1 MDGRDIV
8 MAGWSSGY
16 IVDVGYTH
24 GFYRELTPSL
34 LGFMAFLQGVQ
45 PPDLSAPSLAYCELG
60 CGQGFSTNLL
70 AAANPHIQFHA
81 TDFNPAHIV
90 GARALAQSARLGN
103 VHFYDDS
110 FAEFLNRRDLPDF
123 DFIALHGI
131 YSWISPENRR
141 TIVEFIRERLKP
153 GGLVYISYNCMPGW
167 ASVMPLR
174 RLLVEHAAAQGTSNS
189 LQTRVA
195 ASLAFADKLA
205 GLDTRYFANH
215 PSVAKRLEKIK
226 GQNPNYV
233 AHEYFNRDLIPF
245 YFMDVAQ
252 ELDDAKLTFIGS
264 ANALDNIDDINLTK
278 EQRDFL
284 SGIDNVALR
293 QTTRDHIVDQQFR
306 RDIFIKGPVR
316 LSARQM
322 REAWLDTGFVLSARS
337 SKIPREV
344 QGIRYTVKMQP
355 TIYDPLIATLERG
368 PKTLR
373 EIMGEPDFKDVHFNH
388 LTQAITFLLALGVC
402 HPCLPD
408 HGSAERKLQAERFN
422 RAVADEAR
430 VERKYTSFA
439 SPVTGGGVA
448 ADRMP
453 QLLWLALQERETDLV
468 GFLERTLAEAGQ
480 SLIKDGKPV
489 TGQDLALELRKIVAE
504 FEQDLPGVWASLGL
518 APPAIGKAV
527 EPRRIRA

>member
-1 MDGRDIV
+1 
-8 MAGWSSGY
+8 MASWSSGY
-16 IVDVGYTH
+16 VVDVGYTY

-34 LGFMAFLQGVQ
+34 LGFMALLQGVQ
-45 PPDLSAPSLAYCELG
+45 SPDLAGPLAYCELG
-60 CGQGFSTNLL
+60 CGQDFSANLL

-81 TDFNPAHIV
+81 TDFNPGHIV
-90 GARALAQSARLGN
+90 GARTLAQSARLGN

-110 FAEFLNRRDLPDF
+110 FAEFLNRSDLPDF
-123 DFIALHGI
+123 DFITLHGI
-131 YSWISPENRR
+131 YSWISPENRQM
-141 TIVEFIRERLKP
+141 IVRFIRERLKP

-189 LQTRVA
+189 LQARVS
-195 ASLAFADKLA
+195 ASLAFAEKLA

-215 PSVAKRLEKIK
+215 PIVAKRLERIK

-233 AHEYFNRDLIPF
+233 AHEYFNRDLTPF

-252 ELDDAKLTFIGS
+252 ELGEAKLTFVGPG
-264 ANALDNIDDINLTK
+264 NALDNIDDINLTK
-278 EQRDFL
+278 EQREFL

-293 QTTRDHIVDQQFR
+293 QTTRDHIVDQQFW

-322 REAWLDTGFVLSARS
+322 REKWLDVGFALSARNG
-337 SKIPREV
+337 KIPREV
-344 QGIRYTVKMQP
+344 QGIRYTVKLQP
-355 TIYDPLIATLERG
+355 NIYAPLIATLEQG

-373 EIMGEPDFKDVHFNH
+373 EIMSEPALKDVHFNH
-388 LTQAITFLLALGVC
+388 LAQAITFLIALGVC

-408 HGSAERKLQAERFN
+408 YGLAERKLQTDRFN

-430 VERKYTSFA
+430 VERKYNYFA

-453 QLLWLALQERETDLV
+453 QLLWLALQDQETDLV
-468 GFLERTLAEAGQ
+468 RFLDKTLAEAGQ
-480 SLIKDGKPV
+480 GLLKDGKPV
-489 TGQDLALELRKIVAE
+489 TGQDHALELQKLVAE
-504 FEQDLPGVWASLGL
+504 FEQDLPGVWTSLGL
-518 APPAIGKAV
+518 GAPAVGQAV

>member
-1 MDGRDIV
+1 MGGWDIV
-8 MAGWSSGY
+8 MANWSSGY
-16 IVDVGYTH
+16 VVDVGYTY

-34 LGFMAFLQGVQ
+34 LGFMALLQGVQ
-45 PPDLSAPSLAYCELG
+45 SPDLSGSSLAYCELG

-90 GARALAQSARLGN
+90 GAWTLAQSARLAN

-110 FAEFLNRRDLPDF
+110 FAAFLNRRDLPDF
-123 DFIALHGI
+123 DFIVLHGI
-131 YSWISPENRR
+131 YSWISPENRQA
-141 TIVEFIRERLKP
+141 IVAFIREKLKP

-189 LQTRVA
+189 LQARVS

-233 AHEYFNRDLIPF
+233 AHEYFNRDLTPF

-252 ELDDAKLTFIGS
+252 ELSDAKLTFIGS
-264 ANALDNIDDINLTK
+264 ANALDTIDDINLTK
-278 EQRDFL
+278 EQRKFL
-284 SGIDNVALR
+284 SGIDNMALR
-293 QTTRDHIVDQQFR
+293 QTTRDHIIDQQFR

-316 LSARQM
+316 LSARQ
-322 REAWLDTGFVLSARS
+322 RSETWLDTRFALSAQNG
-337 SKIPREV
+337 KIPREV
-344 QGIRYTVKMQP
+344 QGIRYTVKFQP
-355 TIYDPLIATLERG
+355 NIYDPLISTLEQG

-373 EIMGEPDFKDVHFNH
+373 EIMGEPAFKDVHFNH
-388 LTQAITFLLALGVC
+388 MAQAITFLLALGVC

-408 HGSAERKLQAERFN
+408 HGFAERKLQTDRFN

-430 VERKYTSFA
+430 IERKYSYFA
-439 SPVTGGGVA
+439 SPVTGGGIA

-453 QLLWLALQERETDLV
+453 QLIWLALQEGETDCV
-468 GFLERTLAEAGQ
+468 SFLGRTLADAGQ
-480 SLIKDGKPV
+480 ALLKDGKPV
-489 TGQDLALELRKIVAE
+489 MGQDLVLELRKIVAE
-504 FEQDLPGVWASLGL
+504 VEQDLPGIWASLGL
-518 APPAIGKAV
+518 GAPAIGKAV

>member
-1 MDGRDIV
+1 MGDRGIV

-16 IVDVGYTH
+16 IVDVGYTY

-34 LGFMAFLQGVQ
+34 LGFMALLQGVQ
-45 PPDLSAPSLAYCELG
+45 SPDLSASSLAYCELG

-90 GARALAQSARLGN
+90 GARTLAQSARLAN

-110 FAEFLNRRDLPDF
+110 FAGFLNRRDLPDF
-123 DFIALHGI
+123 DFIVLHGI
-131 YSWISPENRR
+131 YSWISHENRR
-141 TIVEFIRERLKP
+141 AIVEFIREKLKP

-174 RLLVEHAAAQGTSNS
+174 RLLLEHVTAQGTSHS
-189 LQTRVA
+189 LQARVSD
-195 ASLAFADKLA
+195 SLAFADKLA

-215 PSVAKRLEKIK
+215 PSLAKRLEKIK
-226 GQNPNYV
+226 GQNPNYL
-233 AHEYFNRDLIPF
+233 AHEYFNQDLTPF

-252 ELDDAKLTFIGS
+252 ELGDAKMTFIGS
-264 ANALDNIDDINLTK
+264 ANALDAIDDINLTK
-278 EQRDFL
+278 EQREFL
-284 SGIDNVALR
+284 TDIDNMALR

-306 RDIFIKGPVR
+306 RDIFVKGPVR
-316 LSARQM
+316 VSARQM
-322 REAWLDTGFVLSARS
+322 REAWLDTRFALSARNS
-337 SKIPREV
+337 RIPREV
-344 QGIRYTVKMQP
+344 QGIRYTVKFQP
-355 TIYDPLIATLERG
+355 NIYDPLIATLEQN

-373 EIMGEPDFKDVHFNH
+373 EIMSEPEFRNVHFNH
-388 LTQAITFLLALGVC
+388 MAQAITFLLALGVC

-408 HGSAERKLQAERFN
+408 HGFAERKLQTDRFN

-430 VERKYTSFA
+430 VERKYGHFA
-439 SPVTGGGVA
+439 SPVTGGGIA

-453 QLLWLALQERETDLV
+453 QLIWLALQQGETDLV

-480 SLIKDGKPV
+480 GLLKDGKPV
-489 TGQDLALELRKIVAE
+489 TGQDLVLELRRIAAE
-504 FEQDLPGVWASLGL
+504 FEPDLPGVWTSLGL
-518 APPAIGKAV
+518 GPPTIGQAV